1 MTIGTILGVFLLV
14 VAAFI
19 SYMESISYFDAFYA
33 CFITYSTIGFGDID
47 IYVIVETATQTEQNI
62 SMSFLSMQRISY
74 RSNWFNLMI
83 YGNCVHLA
91 GYMMVSAWIAALLY
105 KFGVK
110 KNKCDNLVEVLMSKD
125 PVKNKR
131 GGVIRA
137 QATNNSKPSQ

>member
-1 MTIGTILGVFLLV
+1 
-14 VAAFI
+14 
-19 SYMESISYFDAFYA
+19 
-33 CFITYSTIGFGDID
+33 
-47 IYVIVETATQTEQNI
+47 
-62 SMSFLSMQRISY
+62 
-74 RSNWFNLMI
+74 MI